1 MSDNHTARIVYQLSQ
16 RIVQG
21 EIVSGERLA
30 EIPLAEQFGVSRTP
44 VRQALAVLER
54 EGLLI
59 RDSRSY
65 TVRYFGLQE
74 ILDAIEVRSVLEGL
88 AASELAQKRI
98 PQGVLRDLD
107 STLAEGEEAIREIE
121 KEGPTSQLTERYFA
135 SNARFHR
142 AIILGCG
149 NRTIAAALEVAS
161 KIPFASVGS
170 IARYADSTGED
181 EERTREKVRLLMYS
195 HLQHQ
200 EILEAIRNGQ
210 AARAEALMRGHA
222 HLGIKNL
229 HLRDNPPSELGLG
242 ASAFAVQM

>member
-21 EIVSGERLA
+21 DIVAGERLA
-30 EIPLAEQFGVSRTP
+30 EIPLAGQFGVSRTP

-65 TVRYFGLQE
+65 TVRHFSLEE

-88 AASELAQKRI
+88 AAAELAQKRI

-107 STLAEGEEAIREIE
+107 ATLAEGDDLIRQIEA
-121 KEGPTSQLTERYFA
+121 EGPTAALTERYFA
-135 SNARFHR
+135 TNARFHR
-142 AIILGCG
+142 AIIVGCG
-149 NRTIAAALEVAS
+149 NRPVAAALEVAS

-181 EERTREKVRLLMYS
+181 EDRTREKVRLLLYS

-200 EILEAIRNGQ
+200 EILEAIRGGQ
-210 AARAEALMRGHA
+210 TARAEALMRGHA
-222 HLGIKNL
+222 HLGIRNL
-229 HLRDNPPSELGLG
+229 HLRENFPELGLG
-242 ASAFAVQM
+242 TGGAFAVQM